1 MLSDRYGTVILRV
14 KQANLKHVKF
24 AVRFEVL
31 LNIEVSLDV
40 TLYHW
45 ASRSLCLQGF

>member
-1 MLSDRYGTVILRV
+1 M
-14 KQANLKHVKF
+14 QVKF

-31 LNIEVSLDV
+31 KVVLLNIEVSLHV

-45 ASRSLCLQGF
+45 ASR